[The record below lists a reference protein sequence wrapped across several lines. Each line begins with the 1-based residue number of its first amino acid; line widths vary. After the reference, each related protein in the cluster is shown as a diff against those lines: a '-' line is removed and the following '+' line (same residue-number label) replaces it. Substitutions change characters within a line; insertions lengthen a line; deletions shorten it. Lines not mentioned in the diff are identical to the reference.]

1 MCGCRLVSAVVA
13 ELEMQKTLSTHHTY
27 SEHGMVCGDLSGLK
41 WEFHQHS
48 LIAHKYALPRLAMA
62 WIDVV
67 VFVLLLEGVDGVQ
80 EGPTTASLSE
90 QVCE

>member
-1 MCGCRLVSAVVA
+1 MEICR
-13 ELEMQKTLSTHHTY
+13 
-27 SEHGMVCGDLSGLK
+27 GLK

-48 LIAHKYALPRLAMA
+48 LIEHKYALPRLLA

-67 VFVLLLEGVDGVQ
+67 VVVVLVLLLEGVAGVQ

>member
-1 MCGCRLVSAVVA
+1 
-13 ELEMQKTLSTHHTY
+13 
-27 SEHGMVCGDLSGLK
+27 MVCGDLSGLK

-48 LIAHKYALPRLAMA
+48 LIEHKYALPRLAMA

-67 VFVLLLEGVDGVQ
+67 VVVVLVLLLEGVDGVQ